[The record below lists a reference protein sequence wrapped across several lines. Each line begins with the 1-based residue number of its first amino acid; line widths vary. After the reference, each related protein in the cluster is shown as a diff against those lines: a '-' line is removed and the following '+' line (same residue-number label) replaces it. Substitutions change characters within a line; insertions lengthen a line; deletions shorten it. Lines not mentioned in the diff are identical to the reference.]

1 MGCQHKLN
9 NPHMHFRSLV
19 HTLAGLNEN
28 LRPSVQF
35 QELLYLIK
43 FWRLSQHR
51 NIYVKSTKL
60 AQSGPLADNQHAAE
74 AHRSLQYCHGSE
86 ISKVVW

>member
-35 QELLYLIK
+35 QELLCLIYLILAPVPTPEHLRQIHK
-43 FWRLSQHR
+43 ARTKW
-51 NIYVKSTKL
+51 ST
-60 AQSGPLADNQHAAE
+60 
-74 AHRSLQYCHGSE
+74 Y
-86 ISKVVW
+86 